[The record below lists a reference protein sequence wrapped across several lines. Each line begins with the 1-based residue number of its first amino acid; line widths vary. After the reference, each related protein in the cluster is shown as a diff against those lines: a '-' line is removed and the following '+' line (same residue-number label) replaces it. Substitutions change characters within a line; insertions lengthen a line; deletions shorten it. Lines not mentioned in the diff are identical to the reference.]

1 MTTTNTLIKPTE
13 RPCVLREKDH
23 KYIYMPTGQR
33 MKTSVTG
40 ILKHGKNPFYSKKA
54 NIQRDIGIH
63 THAWLHEW
71 AKGKGDQF
79 RLECPQGHDCTPWI
93 KALEA
98 DKHLKSAEILAT
110 EFTMVDCNR
119 GFGGQLDL
127 LIRTKDQKTLLVDL
141 KTKTDNWVSP
151 SKKDRYEYKVQ
162 AGGYLDLFWTGTDA
176 GNARQIKVDEC
187 QTLIVKPWETKWL
200 DPYQVETCSKLWREC
215 WESYADTALTAF

>member
-1 MTTTNTLIKPTE
+1 MTTTPALLKPSE

-40 ILKHGKNPFYSKKA
+40 IISNGRESFYPKKA

-71 AKGKGDQF
+71 AKGKAENF
-79 RLECPQGHDCTPWI
+79 RMECPQGHDCTPWI

-98 DKHLKSAEILAT
+98 DESLNSSEILAT
-110 EFTMVDCNR
+110 EFTMVDCDR
-119 GFGGQLDL
+119 GFGGQLDI
-127 LIRTKDQKTLLVDL
+127 LIRTTDEKTLLVDL
-141 KTKTDNWVSP
+141 KTKTKNWVSP
-151 SKKDRYEYKVQ
+151 SKKDRYEYKCQ

-187 QTLIVKPWETKWL
+187 QTLIVKPWEAVWL
-200 DPYQVETCSKLWREC
+200 DPYQVKTCSKLWREC
-215 WESYADTALTAF
+215 WESYADTALIAF